1 MNRYLK
7 LFLATIIPFEIF
19 TGTALTAS
27 AKQVP
32 IELLNVRASNTEDV
46 LGQDKFYSARV
57 LFDDT
62 NAKGALTS
70 PTTVNSVT
78 KEGKSESS
86 TVTVVASAITA
97 GDAARF
103 VTGTKAAIC
112 GPEKKG
118 LMLPGRHTFNV
129 KKATIVRDGWGRP
142 LYVSGQIS
150 HHLSF
155 RPDDQIYYLIEY
167 ENGMVK
173 KTDIKIN
180 RGGWGSIVSVL
191 FTTINIIVAV
201 NTGKA
206 LPITPKDVEQAA
218 QDIAK
223 LVGGN
228 WEHQAQILIGLVSMA
243 ATNPNYCQ

>member
-1 MNRYLK
+1 M
-7 LFLATIIPFEIF
+7 
-19 TGTALTAS
+19 
-27 AKQVP
+27 
-32 IELLNVRASNTEDV
+32 
-46 LGQDKFYSARV
+46 
-57 LFDDT
+57 
-62 NAKGALTS
+62 
-70 PTTVNSVT
+70 
-78 KEGKSESS
+78 
-86 TVTVVASAITA
+86 ASAITA

>member
-1 MNRYLK
+1 MKRYLN
-7 LFLATIIPFEIF
+7 LLLATVIPLEIF
-19 TGTALTAS
+19 AGTVLSAS
-27 AKQVP
+27 ARQVP
-32 IELLNVRASNTEDV
+32 IELLNVSSGNTEDV
-46 LGQDKFYSARV
+46 LGEDQFYIARA
-57 LFDDT
+57 LSDDT
-62 NAKGALTS
+62 NSMRVLTS
-70 PTTVNSVT
+70 PITVNSAT
-78 KEGKSESS
+78 KEGKGEKP
-86 TVTVVASAITA
+86 TVAVVASAINA
-97 GDAARF
+97 ADQARF
-103 VTGTKAAIC
+103 VTGTEAAIC

-118 LMLPGRHTFNV
+118 LKLRGHTFNV
-129 KKATIVRDGWGRP
+129 KKANIIWDEWGRP

-173 KTDIKIN
+173 KTDVKIN
-180 RGGWGSIVSVL
+180 RGGWGPIIGVV
-191 FTTINIIVAV
+191 FPVINAV
-201 NTGKA
+201 ILVQTGKG

-228 WEHQAQILIGLVSMA
+228 WEHQAQILIGLIGMA